1 MGAEDADR
9 HAAPYRADP
18 SSKHEYKNKV
28 VAFDFLSLSYHS
40 LYIFHISFFHL
51 SQNVMIYYYI
61 EKQSHTQTNEYQ
73 LLSPYH
79 YYYTLLFLCYHCV
92 LFFLDIL

>member
-1 MGAEDADR
+1 
-9 HAAPYRADP
+9 
-18 SSKHEYKNKV
+18 
-28 VAFDFLSLSYHS
+28 
-40 LYIFHISFFHL
+40 
-51 SQNVMIYYYI
+51 MIYYYI